1 MDTQNREDC
10 LRDGLL
16 ELKEMPAQRGTG
28 GPYGKQQAL
37 SVEAGWGA
45 EFTTMAA
52 RLEQEL

>member
-28 GPYGKQQAL
+28 GPYGKQQEL